1 MGEVPVTV
9 DSGHSEVQTHV
20 LAYPKPGQG
29 LGQEEHTSHTSR
41 ARVTSYGI
49 SRPSIEPQIWRRVI
63 LTVL

>member
-1 MGEVPVTV
+1 MGEVPVTL

-29 LGQEEHTSHTSR
+29 LGQEEHTSR